1 MSLNPALI
9 PVKKDVETIRK
20 TVLTNVIKMI
30 AERGYIKK
38 SLEKNIQNIE
48 KIKDDDVYQI
58 SLDINIKKNN
68 TDKQNTDKFDGSI
81 IMIKIIHMK
90 IQGIAKIPEVKE
102 FINSYKNYHKI
113 FIFDSISEKAKSS
126 IADIPNNEAFNEVFF
141 MINIV
146 DYIDSPKYEL
156 LTEEESKE
164 VIDTYILKKKEM
176 MKILT
181 TDPIVDYFNLKRGDI
196 IRIIRPSEQ
205 SGKSIAYRIVAK
217 GSS

>member
-9 PVKKDVETIRK
+9 PVKKDAETIRK
-20 TVLTNVIKMI
+20 TVLTNLIKMI

-38 SLEKNIQNIE
+38 SLEKNIQSIE
-48 KIKDDDVYQI
+48 KLKDDDVYQI
-58 SLDINIKKNN
+58 SLDINIKTNI
-68 TDKQNTDKFDGSI
+68 DKQTNDKFDGSVV
-81 IMIKIIHMK
+81 MIKIIHMK
-90 IQGIAKIPEVKE
+90 IQGIAKIPSVKD

-113 FIFDSISEKAKSS
+113 FIFDSISEKAKST
-126 IADIPNNEAFNEVFF
+126 IADIPNTEAFNEVFF

-164 VIDTYILKKKEM
+164 VIETYILKKKEM
-176 MKILT
+176 MKMLT

>member
-9 PVKKDVETIRK
+9 PVKKDAESIRK

-48 KIKDDDVYQI
+48 KVKDDDVYQI
-58 SLDINIKKNN
+58 TLDVNMKKNSN
-68 TDKQNTDKFDGSI
+68 KQETDKFDGSVV
-81 IMIKIIHMK
+81 MVKIIHMK
-90 IQGIAKIPEVKE
+90 IQGIAKISSVKD

-126 IADIPNNEAFNEVFF
+126 IAEIPNTEAFNEVFF

-164 VIDTYILKKKEM
+164 VIETYILKKKEM
-176 MKILT
+176 MKMLT
-181 TDPIVDYFNLKRGDI
+181 SDPIVDYFNLKRGDI

-217 GSS
+217 GAS

>member
-1 MSLNPALI
+1 
-9 PVKKDVETIRK
+9 
-20 TVLTNVIKMI
+20 
-30 AERGYIKK
+30 
-38 SLEKNIQNIE
+38 
-48 KIKDDDVYQI
+48 
-58 SLDINIKKNN
+58 
-68 TDKQNTDKFDGSI
+68 
-81 IMIKIIHMK
+81 MK
-90 IQGIAKIPEVKE
+90 IQGIAKIPAVKE

-126 IADIPNNEAFNEVFF
+126 IGDIPNTEAFNEVFF

-156 LTEEESKE
+156 LTEEETKE
-164 VIDTYILKKKEM
+164 VIETYILKKKEM
-176 MKILT
+176 MKMLT